1 MQPGLI
7 DVAGGLGLF
16 LLGMSI
22 MTGGLKSLASDR
34 LRHILASSTR
44 SPGTGVITGAL
55 TTALIQSSSAT
66 TVAAVGFV
74 DAGLL
79 TFSEAIGIIFGANI
93 GTTITGWLVAL
104 VGFKLKLGRAVLP
117 VILIGVMVRL
127 LGRRRWPAVGSAL
140 SGFGLIFVGI
150 GLLQE
155 GMSAFEGLV
164 TPSVFP
170 DNTFFGRLLLV
181 VIGIAITV
189 VMQSSSAGVATA
201 MVALHAGSIT
211 LPQAAAMV
219 IGMDLGTTLTAVL
232 ATLGGGIQARRT
244 GFAHVVYNVLS
255 ASVAFFLLTP
265 FLYLSQWLLPQSV
278 SDNPEMILVAFH
290 TTFNILVVFGVLP
303 FTSQF
308 AAFLT
313 RLFPDAEEPLV
324 RRLDPG
330 LLKAADPAMDV
341 VDATIRD
348 IAREVLTVLN
358 RCLSRPD
365 ATIDNE
371 RLSHFSD
378 AISQTTAYVHAI
390 QLRSDG
396 AATLQTLVRSVHVL
410 DHLNRL
416 LRRLRDSKRHDS
428 VRSSD
433 NDLASLVSIL
443 IQMTQGLLESEL
455 LVDPVLAEIEKE
467 SNESIT
473 HQAREYRRQ
482 VIAQAIDNELGFKD
496 AQKRMDAARWLRRI
510 GYHLWRIA
518 HHREGEVPLSQ
529 P

>member
-7 DVAGGLGLF
+7 DAAGGLGLF
-16 LLGMSI
+16 LLGMSV
-22 MTGGLKSLASDR
+22 MTGGLKSLATDR
-34 LRHILASSTR
+34 LRQILARSTR

-55 TTALIQSSSAT
+55 ATAVIQSSSAT

-117 VILIGVMVRL
+117 LILLGVMIRL
-127 LGRRRWPAVGSAL
+127 VGRGRWPAIGSAL
-140 SGFGLIFVGI
+140 AGFGLIFVGI
-150 GLLQE
+150 GTLQE
-155 GMSAFEGLV
+155 GMAAFEGLV
-164 TPSVFP
+164 TPSSFP
-170 DNTFFGRLLLV
+170 PNTFGGRLLLIA
-181 VIGIAITV
+181 IGIAITV

-232 ATLGGGIQARRT
+232 ATLGGSIQARRT
-244 GFAHVVYNVLS
+244 GFAHVIYNILS

-265 FLYLSQWLLPQSV
+265 FLHISEWILPDSF
-278 SDNPEMILVAFH
+278 SDNPEVVLVAFH
-290 TTFNILVVFGVLP
+290 TTFNVMVVLGILP
-303 FTSQF
+303 FTNRF

-330 LLKAADPAMDV
+330 LLTSADPAMDV

-348 IAREVLTVLN
+348 IGREVLTVLKG
-358 RCLSRPD
+358 CLSHAGEPVNSD
-365 ATIDNE
+365 QLET
-371 RLSHFSD
+371 LSD

-390 QLRSDG
+390 ELRSES

-416 LRRLRDSKRHDS
+416 LRRLRDSKRHHAI
-428 VRSSD
+428 RSAESE
-433 NDLASLVSIL
+433 LQSLVMIL
-443 IQMTQGLLESEL
+443 IQMTEALLESDL
-455 LVDPVLAEIEKE
+455 LVDHLLADLEKE
-467 SNESIT
+467 SNHTIKT
-473 HQAREYRRQ
+473 QARDYRRQ
-482 VIAQAIDNELGFKD
+482 VIAQAVSDQVAFKD

-510 GYHLWRIA
+510 GYHLWRVA
-518 HHREGEVPLSQ
+518 HHRESEVTLSQ